1 MKLNKLALVLGLGLS
16 VAAGSTF
23 AADPVKDQGHGT
35 VKFVGS
41 IIDAPCSITPD
52 TENQT
57 VPLGQVATSALKDGG
72 RSNSRDF
79 KISLT
84 NCTTETY
91 KSVQTTFT
99 GSEATDILA
108 GSLGIEGIAKNA
120 AVVITDAGGQQ
131 IKLGTPSAAQTLRD
145 GNNDLNFAAYLQG
158 STAEAAVP
166 GDFTAIA
173 TFALT
178 YQ

>member
-16 VAAGSTF
+16 VAAGSAF

-99 GSEATDILA
+99 GSEAADILA

>member
-57 VPLGQVATSALKDGG
+57 VPLGQISTAALKDGG

-79 KISLT
+79 KISLE

-91 KSVQTTFT
+91 KTVQTTFT
-99 GSEATDILA
+99 GSEDADILA

-120 AVVITDAGGQQ
+120 AVVITDAGVN
-131 IKLGTPSAAQTLRD
+131 KS
-145 GNNDLNFAAYLQG
+145 N
-158 STAEAAVP
+158 
-166 GDFTAIA
+166 
-173 TFALT
+173 
-178 YQ
+178 

>member
-1 MKLNKLALVLGLGLS
+1 MKY
-16 VAAGSTF
+16 
-23 AADPVKDQGHGT
+23 HGEISSC
-35 VKFVGS
+35 KY
-41 IIDAPCSITPD
+41 
-52 TENQT
+52 
-57 VPLGQVATSALKDGG
+57 
-72 RSNSRDF
+72 NSRDF
-79 KISLT
+79 KISLE

-91 KSVQTTFT
+91 KTVQTTFT
-99 GSEATDILA
+99 GSEATEVLE

-120 AVVITDAGGQQ
+120 AVVITDAGGKQ
-131 IKLGTPSAAQTLRD
+131 IKLGTPSAAQNLRD

-158 STAEAAVP
+158 SASEAAVP